1 MSISTEPAP
10 RSALPFAL
18 AEYERRWA
26 SVREAAARDGLAG
39 VVVFSRG
46 GGQTDS
52 YADVLYLANHYV
64 AFPLLADQVPHWSG
78 HSHCALVFGPDGE
91 PTLVHGFGEYRQE
104 LVAVED
110 VRVSPDVPD
119 GVRAVLDEKGLLG
132 ERIGLAGA
140 NAMLAGPYARL
151 KELVAAELVPFD
163 GAIETIRVRKS
174 PAELDALRAA
184 AEVGEEIMR
193 AILRTAARGGCTEA
207 EAISE
212 GYRLAVRE
220 GVALYDAATASGPF
234 ASRYT
239 YGRLPSW
246 SRRPLEDGDLFHVDL
261 YGTLDGYMFDF
272 SRTTV
277 VGREPSGEQREVLE
291 GVAESIESSL
301 AALAPGMTGAAVFE
315 LVRGKLVERGLADP
329 PTPPGEAREG
339 FAGYECHGHNLGLFW
354 EWPWL
359 TPWETRELETSML
372 IAIECM
378 AGTPEVGLAKLEL
391 NAIIEDGGPQP
402 LLTLP
407 AVCTA
412 DRL

>member
-18 AEYERRWA
+18 GEYERRWA
-26 SVREAAARDGLAG
+26 AVREAAGRAGLAG

-52 YADVLYLANHYV
+52 YADVLYLANHYN
-64 AFPLLADQVPHWSG
+64 AFPLLADQPPHWSG
-78 HSHCALVFGPDGE
+78 HSHCALVFGSDGE

-110 VRVSPDVPD
+110 VRVSPDLPG
-119 GVRAVLDEKGLLG
+119 GVRAVLAEKGLLG
-132 ERIGLAGA
+132 ERVGLAGG
-140 NAMLAGPYARL
+140 NAMLAAPFARL
-151 KELVAAELVPFD
+151 KELAGCELVPFD
-163 GAIETIRVRKS
+163 EAVETIRVRKS
-174 PAELDALRAA
+174 LAELDALRAS
-184 AEVGEEIMR
+184 AEVGEAIMR
-193 AILRTAARGGCTEA
+193 EILRAAARGGCTEA

-239 YGRLPSW
+239 HGRLPSW
-246 SRRPLEDGDLFHVDL
+246 TRRQLDDGDLFHVDL

-277 VGREPSGEQREVLE
+277 VGGEPTAEQRQVLE
-291 GVAESIESSL
+291 GVAESIEGSL
-301 AALAPGMTGAAVFE
+301 VSLAPGMTGAEVFD
-315 LVRGKLVERGLADP
+315 LVRGRLVERGLAEP
-329 PTPPGEAREG
+329 PRPPGEAEG
-339 FAGYECHGHNLGLFW
+339 FAGYDCHGHGLGLFW

-359 TPWETRELETSML
+359 TPWETRRLETSML

-378 AGTPEVGLAKLEL
+378 AGKPEVGLAKLEL
-391 NAIIEDGGPQP
+391 NAILEDDGPQP

>member
-1 MSISTEPAP
+1 MLA
-10 RSALPFAL
+10 APFARL
-18 AEYERRWA
+18 
-26 SVREAAARDGLAG
+26 
-39 VVVFSRG
+39 
-46 GGQTDS
+46 T
-52 YADVLYLANHYV
+52 
-64 AFPLLADQVPHWSG
+64 
-78 HSHCALVFGPDGE
+78 
-91 PTLVHGFGEYRQE
+91 E
-104 LVAVED
+104 LVK
-110 VRVSPDVPD
+110 S
-119 GVRAVLDEKGLLG
+119 
-132 ERIGLAGA
+132 
-140 NAMLAGPYARL
+140 
-151 KELVAAELVPFD
+151 ELVPFD
-163 GAIETIRVRKS
+163 DAIETIRVRKS
-174 PAELDALRAA
+174 PAELDALRAS
-184 AEVGEEIMR
+184 AEVGE
-193 AILRTAARGGCTEA
+193 AILREILRAAARGGCTEA

-220 GVALYDAATASGPF
+220 GAAVYDAATASGPF

-277 VGREPSGEQREVLE
+277 VGAEPTGAQREVLE
-291 GVAESIESSL
+291 GVGESIESSL
-301 AALAPGMTGAAVFE
+301 AALAPGMTGGEVFQ

-329 PTPPGEAREG
+329 PSPPGEARDG
-339 FAGYECHGHNLGLFW
+339 FAGYDCHGHGLGLFW

-359 TPWETRELETSML
+359 TPWEERKLETSML

-391 NAIIEDGGPQP
+391 NAILAESGPEP
-402 LLTLP
+402 ILTLP

>member
-1 MSISTEPAP
+1 MSISTDPAP

-18 AEYERRWA
+18 EEYERRWA
-26 SVREAAARDGLAG
+26 AVREASDRGGLAG

-52 YADVLYLANHYV
+52 YADVLYLANHYN
-64 AFPLLADQVPHWSG
+64 AFPLLADQPPHWSG

-110 VRVSPDVPD
+110 VRVSPDLPD
-119 GVRAVLDEKGLLG
+119 GVRAVLAEKGLRG
-132 ERIGLAGA
+132 ERIGLAGG
-140 NAMLAGPYARL
+140 NAMLAAPFARL
-151 KELVAAELVPFD
+151 KELAGGELVPFD
-163 GAIETIRVRKS
+163 EAIETIRVRKS

-184 AEVGEEIMR
+184 AGVGEAIMR
-193 AILRTAARGGCTEA
+193 EILRAAARGRCTEA

-239 YGRLPSW
+239 HGRLPSW
-246 SRRPLEDGDLFHVDL
+246 TRRPLEVGDLFHVDL
-261 YGTLDGYMFDF
+261 YGSLDGYMFDF

-277 VGREPSGEQREVLE
+277 VGAEPTAEQRDVLE
-291 GVAESIESSL
+291 GVAESIEGGL
-301 AALAPGMTGAAVFE
+301 AALAPGMTGAEVFD
-315 LVRGKLVERGLADP
+315 LVRGRLVERGLAEP
-329 PTPPGEAREG
+329 PRPPGEAEG
-339 FAGYECHGHNLGLFW
+339 FAGYDCHGHGLGLFW

-359 TPWETRELETSML
+359 TPWETRRLETSML

-378 AGTPEVGLAKLEL
+378 AGNPEVGLSKLEL
-391 NAIIEDGGPQP
+391 NAILEDDGPQP